1 MKKNTAAELL
11 DNLFDS
17 QMFSEG
23 NSILFRIPAQALKET
38 ILGDMSSYSVASALM
53 SVAEYE
59 ALKGQMDK
67 GGTYV

>member
-11 DNLFDS
+11 DNLFNS
-17 QMFSEG
+17 QMFREG

-67 GGTYV
+67 GETYV